1 MHFGFSYVGL
11 IFLVLLLTPNLMWI
25 QNKPKDY
32 EKYVVKENKVLLT
45 MERVGEVMVSAL
57 CLIFSDLNLHSWS
70 LRSLWLVAACALM
83 ALYEVF
89 WVRYFHSP
97 KTMEDFYSSLLGIP
111 VAGATLPVLAFGVLG
126 IYGRN
131 PILLVA
137 VVILGIGHI
146 GIHWNH
152 RREIAHP

>member
-11 IFLVLLLTPNLMWI
+11 IFLMLLLTPNLMWT

-32 EKYVVKENKVLLT
+32 EKFVVKENKVLLT

-57 CLIFSDLNLHSWS
+57 CLIFSDLN
-70 LRSLWLVAACALM
+70 
-83 ALYEVF
+83 
-89 WVRYFHSP
+89 
-97 KTMEDFYSSLLGIP
+97 SLLGIP
-111 VAGATLPVLAFGVLG
+111 VAGATLPVLAFGLLG
-126 IYGRN
+126 VYGRN

-137 VVILGIGHI
+137 VMILGIGHI

-152 RREIAHP
+152 RREIAHQ